1 MGSFTQGTA
10 NVIMASIFPQATTS
24 SLVPIQAG
32 AAAVTSATTQV
43 GFKIYNN
50 VNTAGQV
57 GIYSGNAAN
66 VLHRIDLVVGA
77 TTNNQGPGT
86 NQGLTDANFNTAGTA
101 LQGSTTNGG
110 TVTFPTFAAG
120 GQYVGYKGA
129 VMGDNITVAAN
140 SWTGWFIGTSGGLP
154 AVTNNNQ
161 ITFVTAG
168 TGSTG
173 CQAQGFV
180 VTASSSTSMANPNG
194 ITTVIA
200 SLTGSQSVIIAY
212 GDLNS
217 YRTISAN
224 DTPVFTGGTGTAGW
238 PTTNAIS
245 TSGAIVITLD

>member
-32 AAAVTSATTQV
+32 AAAVTGATTQV

-66 VLHRIDLVVGA
+66 VLHRIDLVVGS
-77 TTNNQGPGT
+77 TTSNTGPGS
-86 NQGLTDANFNTAGTA
+86 NAGLTDANFNSAGTA
-101 LQGSTTNGG
+101 LQGTTTNGG
-110 TVTFPTFAAG
+110 TVTFPTFGASQQYG
-120 GQYVGYKGA
+120 GYRGA
-129 VMGDNITVAAN
+129 VMGDTTTVAAN
-140 SWTGWFIGTSGGLP
+140 AWSGWFIGTSAGLP
-154 AVTNNNQ
+154 SVTNNNQ

-168 TGSTG
+168 ASSTG

-180 VTASSSTSMANPNG
+180 ITASSTTTMSNPAST
-194 ITTVIA
+194 TTVITA
-200 SLTGSQSVIIAY
+200 PTGSQSVFIAY

-238 PTTNAIS
+238 PASSITAN
-245 TSGAIVITLD
+245 GAIVITLD